1 MSMPDQVGPR
11 PLLQARAP
19 REVHLRITRR
29 ALDETRGNESE
40 LIRRL
45 VEYALPRM
53 PRGWWTDDTEA
64 VPTPRPAP
72 TP

>member
-1 MSMPDQVGPR
+1 MSMPADPVGPR
-11 PLLQARAP
+11 PLLQARAD
-19 REVHLRITRR
+19 RAVHLQITRR
-29 ALDETRGNESE
+29 AMTETRGNESE

-53 PRGWWTDDTEA
+53 PRGWFSDEET
-64 VPTPRPAP
+64 VPEPRPAP